1 MRGCGEVLMIH
12 RLCLTLVANILHLV
26 LVSKQDWRNSLSTV
40 ALLFGLATEGC
51 SLASRNWLTVV
62 DRLKSLGSQAEARAN
77 RLVKTRLVETVV
89 VVGSIGRLRCVSL
102 KMRIVLASILFQK
115 VNLALEANIN
125 RGKLLSVTICA
136 LILGER

>member
-26 LVSKQDWRNSLSTV
+26 LVGKQDWRNSLSTV
-40 ALLFGLATEGC
+40 ALLFGLATEGR

-62 DRLKSLGSQAEARAN
+62 DRLKSLGSQAKARAN
-77 RLVKTRLVETVV
+77 RLVKTRLVKTVV